1 MNSDL
6 QNKLFEDFSKLM
18 TDAAGVA
25 QGASR
30 EVKSA
35 MQHRMEQ
42 FMSEMDVVPREEF
55 EILRDMVVKSQ
66 QEIEELKL
74 QIIALEEQ
82 NK

>member
-25 QGASR
+25 QGAGR

-55 EILRDMVVKSQ
+55 EILREIALKSQ
-66 QEIEELKL
+66 QEIEALKL
-74 QIIALEEQ
+74 QITALEE
-82 NK
+82 KIK